1 MFMDLV
7 LEIRNLSQIVYLL
20 DFQVVFDKNSTNGLY
35 FMFTYE
41 EIEYDNINY
50 VFICAT
56 TLHLYIRYYQKLESI
71 SHIIILYIDLVS
83 CARDHVSKEK
93 PFTTLLFET
102 IVHNIIYK
110 LSYVICM
117 YIFSSR
123 SQLLGIYSCAQ
134 GAQNGR

>member
-56 TLHLYIRYYQKLESI
+56 TLHLYIRYYQKFESI
-71 SHIIILYIDLVS
+71 SHIILLYILILFLVQGTMFRKRNRLRP
-83 CARDHVSKEK
+83 CYLK
-93 PFTTLLFET
+93 LLS
-102 IVHNIIYK
+102 II
-110 LSYVICM
+110 
-117 YIFSSR
+117 
-123 SQLLGIYSCAQ
+123 
-134 GAQNGR
+134 